1 MTRDEIVTALRCC
14 ASSEAD
20 CKGNCAFFGTSSPN
34 EDCSQKKNTAA
45 ADLIEN
51 QQRHIEA
58 LMKANDSLKDAIARR
73 DKQIEDMKQGMAQL
87 AKAVAVKEENNGT
100 TYEDTGLTPGD
111 IKELLDMAVSKTD
124 KVLRLKEE
132 LQGAKNTAEQYAAI
146 NETLFDSNMKLGAD
160 RKDLINELCQYC
172 GKYKYAHEGAC
183 AGDGCRW
190 RDM

>member
-45 ADLIEN
+45 ADLIEK

-58 LMKANDSLKDAIARR
+58 LLQANAALRDTVLRR
-73 DKQIEDMKQGMAQL
+73 DAQIADMSDGLAQF
-87 AKAVAVKEENNGT
+87 AKAVAVEE
-100 TYEDTGLTPGD
+100 EQS
-111 IKELLDMAVSKTD
+111 ELHA
-124 KVLRLKEE
+124 
-132 LQGAKNTAEQYAAI
+132 
-146 NETLFDSNMKLGAD
+146 MK
-160 RKDLINELCQYC
+160 NELCQYC

-183 AGDGCRW
+183 YGCRW
-190 RDM
+190 RGM